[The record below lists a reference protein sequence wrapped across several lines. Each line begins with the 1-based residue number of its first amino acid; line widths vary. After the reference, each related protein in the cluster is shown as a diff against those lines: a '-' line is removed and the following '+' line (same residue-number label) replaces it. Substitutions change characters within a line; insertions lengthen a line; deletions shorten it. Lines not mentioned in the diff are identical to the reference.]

1 VAIAA
6 LILWVLTA
14 GAGTYM
20 LIAGNAARRVAAG
33 PVQIASTPG
42 RSTTGPVT
50 DGGRPPPIPR
60 TKVHSPPGEHPLLEF
75 SHPALGAIGLACWF
89 LFVGLHY
96 RPLAWISFGI
106 LVLAV
111 TAGLSWLASNAR
123 AARHRG
129 DDAVQHDQAGFPL
142 RLVMLHGLAA
152 TLTVVLVVLT
162 ALSASR
168 G

>member
-1 VAIAA
+1 LAVVA

-14 GAGTYM
+14 GAGAYM
-20 LIAGNAARRVAAG
+20 LIAGNAARRLAAD
-33 PVQIASTPG
+33 PVRIVSTPD
-42 RSTTGPVT
+42 RSAAGPVT

-106 LVLAV
+106 LVLTVA
-111 TAGLSWLASNAR
+111 AGLSWLASNAR

-129 DDAVQHDQAGFPL
+129 DGARAAFPL
-142 RLVMLHGLAA
+142 RLIALHGLAA
-152 TLTVVLVVLT
+152 TVTVVLAALT
-162 ALSASR
+162 ALSASH